1 MSCRTV
7 VITKQSELDEVLDT
21 TERVIVLLNYFIRI
35 QPSILFMNY

>member
-1 MSCRTV
+1 MSWRTV
-7 VITKQSELDEVLDT
+7 VITKQSKLNEVLDT